1 MSAGLMRIATHAFWD
16 GIKLFPPPTLSNIET
31 ALKMGTAIHGAKF
44 HFVVESALT
53 GAPLFSGQT
62 ARERALDIFSYLRLW
77 DTEQRNGV
85 LIYVLLADKAV
96 EVVADRGLADSTTTP
111 EWKAVCSAMESEFR
125 DQRFEIGAVN
135 GIHAVNN
142 ILIHH
147 FRSCAG
153 TPI

>member
-1 MSAGLMRIATHAFWD
+1 
-16 GIKLFPPPTLSNIET
+16 
-31 ALKMGTAIHGAKF
+31 
-44 HFVVESALT
+44 
-53 GAPLFSGQT
+53 
-62 ARERALDIFSYLRLW
+62 
-77 DTEQRNGV
+77 
-85 LIYVLLADKAV
+85 
-96 EVVADRGLADSTTTP
+96 LADSTTTP